1 MTPRHRV
8 SKAAIALIKRFE
20 GYRRKAAR
28 LPDGRWTIGHGHTLT
43 ARKGAEVG
51 EDDAEALLIYDLIA
65 VAHVLN
71 EQVYIPLTQNQ
82 FDALCSFA
90 FNIGIDNFR
99 ASGVLKRLNE
109 GALVQAACA
118 MELWRK
124 AEFAGERIIIDALV
138 RRRAAEKLL
147 FLTPSGD
154 AFIPAPSSILQPL
167 LDMDAFDLVPRQQPA
182 LVSASMDGETVLVTR
197 ADTATHAATDLEDD
211 ETIGPAKAAAAAIT
225 ARLQTIFPDAGME
238 PAGVEPA
245 VHPENIPD
253 APHPQADFAAPAAP
267 TREEPFVLVAPS
279 GEGDDAAFIHRAPD
293 GEDSAPDDVR
303 GPDLFEE
310 PAVANDLVED
320 AEFPPDDHA
329 PRTMIDDAAPF
340 DFGAAVPRP
349 LPEQPKGGLLSLVAL
364 AILGLAFFAGGVF
377 WATNARPVA
386 QEQLLSPMI
395 VGWLAGVAGVTFFA
409 VAFFLLLQKL
419 GQASER
425 AARVRTR

>member
-8 SKAAIALIKRFE
+8 SKAAITLIKRFE
-20 GYRRKAAR
+20 GYRRKAAQ

-43 ARKGAEVG
+43 ARQGAEVA

-65 VAHVLN
+65 VAHALN
-71 EQVYIPLTQNQ
+71 EQVYIPLSQNQ

-90 FNIGIDNFR
+90 FNIGLDNFG

-124 AEFAGERIIIDALV
+124 AEFAGERIVIDAMV

-182 LVSASMDGETVLVTR
+182 LVSASMEGEAVLVTR
-197 ADTATHAATDLEDD
+197 ADTPAPASAEREDD
-211 ETIGPAKAAAAAIT
+211 EIIGPARAAAEAIT
-225 ARLQTIFPDAGME
+225 ARLQSIFPDAG
-238 PAGVEPA
+238 VEPVEA
-245 VHPENIPD
+245 EPPVHPENVPD
-253 APHPQADFAAPAAP
+253 APRPQADFAAPAGP
-267 TREEPFVLVAPS
+267 TDDAPFVLVSPS
-279 GEGDDAAFIHRAPD
+279 DEGADETFVNRASDGEG
-293 GEDSAPDDVR
+293 SASDDVR
-303 GPDLFEE
+303 GPDLFDE
-310 PAVANDLVED
+310 PAAANDLLED
-320 AEFPPDDHA
+320 AEVPLDDDA

-349 LPEQPKGGLLSLVAL
+349 LPEQPKSGLLSLVSL

-395 VGWLAGVAGVTFFA
+395 VGWLAGVAGVIFFA
-409 VAFFLLLQKL
+409 VAVFLLLQRL
-419 GQASER
+419 GQATER